1 MQYGKSAIYL
11 MGKKINCTNKLHYCM
26 QVKATKQPF
35 STQIMFIST

>member
-26 QVKATKQPF
+26 QVKAIKQPF
-35 STQIMFIST
+35 ST